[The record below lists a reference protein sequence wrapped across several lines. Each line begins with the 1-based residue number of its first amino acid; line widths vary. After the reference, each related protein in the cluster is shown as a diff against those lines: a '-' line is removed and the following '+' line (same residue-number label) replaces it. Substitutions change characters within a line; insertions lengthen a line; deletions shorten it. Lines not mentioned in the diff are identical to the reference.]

1 MRTEPIIGIQA
12 SVLRWARETANL
24 SIAEVAKSLK
34 KPEELIEAWETGE
47 KAPTYPQLE
56 SLAYDL
62 YKRPLALFF
71 LPKPPE
77 EPRVQT
83 EFRSLPTDDLLS
95 LDRDT
100 LLLIRKA
107 RAFRFALEELYGGHT
122 PAERPI
128 WKEISLSEKRA
139 AAPQAKAV
147 RAFLGITLEQQQNW
161 PSADYAL
168 KEWRRAIERCGVFVF
183 KHSFKQRDISGFCLV
198 DAELPLIMINNS
210 TTKTRQT
217 FSLLHEL
224 AHVLFKRSGISVFDD
239 ERLEALP
246 PHDRAIEKFC
256 NAVAAEILVPLQDFR
271 IQIAQWQ
278 IEPKAATDAQFS
290 ELADRY
296 NVSRAVIL
304 RRLLNENQVSRQF
317 YQRKTAEWDAQ
328 QTEAVGS
335 GGNYYATQGVYI
347 SNTFVREVFSRYS
360 KKLLSKSEAAD
371 LIGIAPKNL
380 AKLGDQILKG
390 AEA

>member
-1 MRTEPIIGIQA
+1 MPAEAVIGVQA
-12 SVLRWARETANL
+12 TVLRWARETANL
-24 SIAEVAKSLK
+24 SIADVAKRLK
-34 KPEELIEAWETGE
+34 KPEELIDAWEAGDE
-47 KAPTYPQLE
+47 APTYPQLE
-56 SLAYDL
+56 SLAYEL

-77 EPRVQT
+77 EPRAQT
-83 EFRSLPTDDLLS
+83 EFRSLPTDDLLA
-95 LDRDT
+95 LNRDT
-100 LLLIRKA
+100 IFLIRKA
-107 RAFRFALEELYGGHT
+107 RAFRFALEELYGART
-122 PAERPI
+122 PADRPI
-128 WKEISLSEKRA
+128 WKEIALSEVRA

-147 RAFLGITLEQQQNW
+147 RAFLGITLEQQKAW

-168 KEWRRAIERCGVFVF
+168 KEWRRAIETCGVFVF

-210 TTKTRQT
+210 TTKTRQI

-256 NAVAAEILVPLQDFR
+256 NAVAAETLVPLQDFR
-271 IQIAQWQ
+271 VQIAQWQ
-278 IEPKAATDAQFS
+278 VEPKAATDAQFG

-304 RRLLNENQVSRQF
+304 RRLLDENRVSRQF

-328 QTEAVGS
+328 QTEAGGS
-335 GGNYYATQGVYI
+335 GGNYYATQGAYL
-347 SNTFVREVFSRYS
+347 SDTFVREVFSRYS
-360 KKLLSKSEAAD
+360 KKLLSKGEAAD
-371 LIGIAPKNL
+371 LIGVAPKNL

-390 AEA
+390 VEA